1 MTRDELKQFLLSFEA
16 SQLRQDEKRKLEI
29 FEVDFNV
36 LAEIWRTKLAD
47 PTNLGEFDFVTG
59 QKVLAHIESL
69 DDDKAIFAILH
80 EGSPVRVDMKTGRNL
95 AKLLR
100 ETHESVVPSKLMN
113 EREWNTVIGFG
124 QIDAGEM
131 IDLLR
136 LSYRLTTEG

>member
-16 SQLRQDEKRKLEI
+16 SQSRQDEKNKLEI
-29 FEVDFNV
+29 FEVDFAT
-36 LAEIWRTKLAD
+36 LGEIWRGKLEHPED
-47 PTNLGEFDFVTG
+47 LGEFELTTG
-59 QKVLAHIESL
+59 QKILAHIE
-69 DDDKAIFAILH
+69 DIEDDKAIFAILH
-80 EGSPVRVDMKTGRNL
+80 EGSPIRIDMKTGRNL

-113 EREWNTVIGFG
+113 ERDWNTVIGFG

-136 LSYRLTTEG
+136 LSYRLVTEG